1 MNPADT
7 IEAES
12 EVRLLAHIAEL
23 IGTSMPLEEVITS
36 AIRLT
41 SLVMGVDGSSILL
54 ANRDSG
60 ALTFYAAVGEKAE
73 QLKNVTLAKGEGIA
87 GFVAETG
94 LPVVVSDVQRE
105 TRFSGRMDQMTGFK
119 TRSIACVPLKVR
131 GEVTGVLEAVSK
143 KSGSFGDK
151 ELDTLTAVAAPVAI
165 MIENARL
172 ISEVRGLHDKLA
184 EASRVKGEYLATM
197 THELRTPINI
207 VIGNLDLLMGG
218 FVGEVTDKQRKCME
232 TAMRNSGEAL
242 NLASG
247 ILDLSRFEAGQVA
260 VRVEEFRLE
269 EVWSELELLFRIGLS
284 GKAVE
289 LIWEP
294 QAALPPLK
302 TDRIKLKTIL
312 SNIVF
317 NSVKY
322 TDRGSIRVSASW
334 SEPEDLIRI
343 DVEDTGSGI
352 PEEFLPLLFEP
363 FRQAKGALTRSRG
376 GVGLGLAIAKR
387 MVNLL
392 NGTIEVESIAGKG
405 TTFHIYVPR
414 CYTAQ

>member
-1 MNPADT
+1 MNPADS

-23 IGTSMPLEEVITS
+23 IGTSLPLAEVITS

-54 ANRDSG
+54 VDHDSG
-60 ALTFYAAVGEKAE
+60 ALTFYAAVGEKAD

-94 LPVVVSDVQRE
+94 LPVVVSDVRRE
-105 TRFSGRMDQMTGFK
+105 TRFSGRMDQMTGFN

-131 GEVTGVLEAVSK
+131 GELTGVLEAVSRK
-143 KSGSFGDK
+143 AGSFGDK

-207 VIGNLDLLMGG
+207 VIGNLDLLLGG
-218 FVGEVTDKQRKCME
+218 FVGEVSDKQRKCME
-232 TAMRNSGEAL
+232 TSMRNSGEAL

-294 QAALPPLK
+294 QASLPPLK

-322 TDRGSIRVSASW
+322 TDRGSIRVSASL
-334 SEPEDLIRI
+334 SEPEDRIRI
-343 DVEDTGSGI
+343 DVQDTGSGI

-363 FRQAKGALTRSRG
+363 FRQAQGALTRSRG

-387 MVNLL
+387 MGNLL
-392 NGTIEVESIAGKG
+392 RATIEVESMAGKG
-405 TTFHIYVPR
+405 TTFHIQVPR
-414 CYTAQ
+414 CYSAE

>member
-1 MNPADT
+1 VNPADA

-54 ANRDSG
+54 VDRDSG
-60 ALTFYAAVGEKAE
+60 ALTFYAAVGEKAD

-131 GEVTGVLEAVSK
+131 GELTGVLEAVSRN
-143 KSGSFGDK
+143 SGSFGDK

-172 ISEVRGLHDKLA
+172 IAEVRALHDKLA

-207 VIGNLDLLMGG
+207 VIGNLDLMLGG

-269 EVWSELELLFRIGLS
+269 EVWSELELLFHIGLS

-294 QAALPPLK
+294 QPSLPPLK
-302 TDRIKLKTIL
+302 TDRIKLKTII

-322 TDRGSIRVSASW
+322 TDRGSIRVSASL
-334 SEPEDLIRI
+334 SAPEDRIRI
-343 DVEDTGSGI
+343 DVQDTGSGI

-387 MVNLL
+387 MGNLL
-392 NGTIEVESIAGKG
+392 NGTIEVESAAGKG
-405 TTFHIYVPR
+405 TTFHIYIPR
-414 CYTAQ
+414 CYSAE

>member
-1 MNPADT
+1 
-7 IEAES
+7 
-12 EVRLLAHIAEL
+12 
-23 IGTSMPLEEVITS
+23 
-36 AIRLT
+36 
-41 SLVMGVDGSSILL
+41 
-54 ANRDSG
+54 
-60 ALTFYAAVGEKAE
+60 
-73 QLKNVTLAKGEGIA
+73 
-87 GFVAETG
+87 
-94 LPVVVSDVQRE
+94 
-105 TRFSGRMDQMTGFK
+105 
-119 TRSIACVPLKVR
+119 
-131 GEVTGVLEAVSK
+131 VLEAVSK

-172 ISEVRGLHDKLA
+172 ISEVRGLHDKLG
-184 EASRVKGEYLATM
+184 EATRVKGEYLATM

-207 VIGNLDLLMGG
+207 VIGNLDLMLGG
-218 FVGEVTDKQRKCME
+218 FVGEVSDKQRKCME

-269 EVWSELELLFRIGLS
+269 EVWSELELLFQIGLS

-294 QAALPPLK
+294 QASLPPLK

-322 TDRGSIRVSASW
+322 TERGSIRVSASW
-334 SEPEDLIRI
+334 SEPEDRIRI
-343 DVEDTGSGI
+343 DVQDTGSGI
-352 PEEFLPLLFEP
+352 PEEFLPLIFEP
-363 FRQAKGALTRSRG
+363 FRQAQGVLTRSRG
-376 GVGLGLAIAKR
+376 GVGLGLAIARR

-405 TTFHIYVPR
+405 TTFHIQVPR
-414 CYTAQ
+414 CYNAEETRRNTAGRLDTI

>member
-1 MNPADT
+1 MTPADT

-12 EVRLLAHIAEL
+12 EVRLLAHIADL

-54 ANRDSG
+54 VDRERGN
-60 ALTFYAAVGEKAE
+60 LTFYAAVGEKADR
-73 QLKNVTLAKGEGIA
+73 LKNVTLAKGEGIA

-94 LPVVVSDVQRE
+94 LPVVVSDVRRE

-131 GEVTGVLEAVSK
+131 GEFTGVLEAVSK
-143 KSGSFGDK
+143 KPGSFGDK

-172 ISEVRGLHDKLA
+172 IAEVRALHEKLA

-269 EVWSELELLFRIGLS
+269 EVWAELELLFHIGLS
-284 GKAVE
+284 GKAVD

-294 QAALPPLK
+294 QTSLPALK

-322 TDRGSIRVSASW
+322 TDRGSIRVSAS
-334 SEPEDLIRI
+334 SSGPEDRVQI
-343 DVEDTGSGI
+343 DVQDTGSGI
-352 PEEFLPLLFEP
+352 PEEFLPLIFEP
-363 FRQAKGALTRSRG
+363 FRQAQGALTRSRG

-392 NGTIEVESIAGKG
+392 RGTIEVESAPGKG
-405 TTFHIYVPR
+405 TTFHIRVPR
-414 CYTAQ
+414 SYSAE

>member
-1 MNPADT
+1 VNPADT

>member
-1 MNPADT
+1 VNPADS

-23 IGTSMPLEEVITS
+23 IGTSLPLAEVITS

-54 ANRDSG
+54 VDHDSG
-60 ALTFYAAVGEKAE
+60 ALTFYAAVGEKAD

-94 LPVVVSDVQRE
+94 LPVVVSDVRRE
-105 TRFSGRMDQMTGFK
+105 TRFSGRMDQMTGFN

-131 GEVTGVLEAVSK
+131 GELTGVLEAVSRK
-143 KSGSFGDK
+143 AGSFGDK

-207 VIGNLDLLMGG
+207 VIGNLDLLLGG
-218 FVGEVTDKQRKCME
+218 FVGEVSDKQRKCME
-232 TAMRNSGEAL
+232 TSMRNSGEAL

-294 QAALPPLK
+294 QASLPPLK

-322 TDRGSIRVSASW
+322 TDRGSIRVSASL
-334 SEPEDLIRI
+334 SEPEDRIRI
-343 DVEDTGSGI
+343 DVQDTGSGI

-363 FRQAKGALTRSRG
+363 FRQAQGALTRSRG

-387 MVNLL
+387 MGNLL
-392 NGTIEVESIAGKG
+392 RATIEVESMAGKG
-405 TTFHIYVPR
+405 TTFHIQVPR
-414 CYTAQ
+414 CYSAE

>member
-1 MNPADT
+1 MNPADA
-7 IEAES
+7 IESES
-12 EVRLLAHIAEL
+12 EVRLLAHIADL

-54 ANRDSG
+54 ANRESG
-60 ALTFYAAVGEKAE
+60 ALTFYAAVGEKAD

-94 LPVVVSDVQRE
+94 LPVVVSDVRRE
-105 TRFSGRMDQMTGFK
+105 TRFSGRMDQMTGFN
-119 TRSIACVPLKVR
+119 TLSIACVPLKVR
-131 GEVTGVLEAVSK
+131 GEVTGVLEAVSRK
-143 KSGSFGDK
+143 AGSFGDK

-172 ISEVRGLHDKLA
+172 LAEVRALHDKLG

-207 VIGNLDLLMGG
+207 VIGNLDLLLGG
-218 FVGEVTDKQRKCME
+218 FVGDVSDKQRKCME

-269 EVWSELELLFRIGLS
+269 EVWSELELLFHIGLS
-284 GKAVE
+284 GKAVD

-294 QAALPPLK
+294 QASLPPLK

-322 TDRGSIRVSASW
+322 TDRGSIRVSASL
-334 SEPEDLIRI
+334 SAAEDRIGI
-343 DVEDTGSGI
+343 DVQDTGSGI

-363 FRQAKGALTRSRG
+363 FRQAQGALTRSRG

-392 NGTIEVESIAGKG
+392 NGTIEVESIKGEG
-405 TTFHIYVPR
+405 TTFHIHVPR
-414 CYTAQ
+414 FYVAE